1 MKRISY
7 ENFKELLLKYP
18 NFNSKTLKSL
28 EKEFGVNIVNDHFEK
43 LIEED
48 VFEEYIKYYDI
59 YLQNKDVNDDDMIV
73 NLGGV
78 FGEITV
84 EKSKCDILSFDE
96 ERECVKNLNDG
107 NKNLSII
114 INNYNVGDNDENE
127 RLYPH
132 LNLGLIFASVKDNET
147 LELLNN
153 VRRLKFS
160 LGDDNIFS
168 KESADLK
175 KFIKLCSNG
184 IVDKKTLKNNFPS
197 LNFNRCL
204 SKERI
209 DYELNLLKDYVV
221 AKNKLYYSN
230 LRLVISLAKR
240 ICKNSIVSEE
250 DKMQIGTLGLIRA
263 INRFD
268 YERNTKVSTYATHWI
283 KQKISRY
290 VADTETT
297 IRRPVHIYDNLYRYK
312 TFVRNYIVANGVIPS
327 DEEIM
332 EALEFTRGTLDVVKK
347 TSVGELSLDNTYF
360 SAKDGDET
368 NMLELVDN
376 GEELIE
382 DKVVRETYM
391 EYLIKIIN
399 DCLNENE
406 RYIFYNRIGLN
417 PEDEKQTLE
426 TIGKKYGLTRER
438 IRQREQ
444 KILYKVRKNINREL
458 KK

>member
-7 ENFKELLLKYP
+7 DDFKILLLKYP
-18 NFNSKTLKSL
+18 EFNSKTLKSF
-28 EKEFGVNIVNDHFEK
+28 EKEFGVNIVNGYFEK
-43 LIEED
+43 LIDED
-48 VFEEYIKYYDI
+48 IFEEYIKYYDV
-59 YLQNKDVNDDDMIV
+59 YLQNKSVDDEDIIV

-84 EKSKCDILSFDE
+84 EKSKCDILSFEE
-96 ERECVKNLNDG
+96 EREYLLILNEG

-114 INNYNVGDNDENE
+114 INDYNTDDNDEIE
-127 RLYPH
+127 KLYPR
-132 LNLGLIFASVKDNET
+132 LNLEMIFASVNDNET
-147 LELLNN
+147 LNLLND
-153 VRRLKFS
+153 VRKLKYT
-160 LGDDNIFS
+160 LGDDSILS
-168 KESADLK
+168 RESADLK

-184 IVDKKTLKNNFPS
+184 IVDKQILKKSFPD
-197 LNFNRCL
+197 LNFNKNL
-204 SKERI
+204 SKTRI
-209 DYELNLLKDYVV
+209 DYELNLLKDYII

-240 ICKNSIVSEE
+240 ICKNTSVSEE
-250 DKMQIGTLGLIRA
+250 DKMQIGTFGLIRA

-268 YERNTKVSTYATHWI
+268 CERNNKVSTYATHWI

-297 IRRPVHIYDNLYRYK
+297 IRRPVHIYEYLYKYK
-312 TFVRNYIVANGVIPS
+312 TFVRNYLVNNGAIPS
-327 DEEIM
+327 DDEIM
-332 EALEFTRGTLDVVKK
+332 EALNISQNTLDLLEKAN
-347 TSVGELSLDNTYF
+347 VGELSLDTTYS
-360 SAKDGDET
+360 SAKDGDEI
-368 NMLELVDN
+368 NMFELIDN

-382 DKVVRETYM
+382 DRVVRETYI
-391 EYLIKIIN
+391 EYLLKIIN
-399 DCLNENE
+399 NCLNEKE

>member
-7 ENFKELLLKYP
+7 DDFKILLLKYP
-18 NFNSKTLKSL
+18 EFNSKTLKSF
-28 EKEFGVNIVNDHFEK
+28 EKEFGVNIVNGYFEK
-43 LIEED
+43 LIDED
-48 VFEEYIKYYDI
+48 IFEEYIKYYDV
-59 YLQNKDVNDDDMIV
+59 YLQNKNVDDEDIIV

-96 ERECVKNLNDG
+96 EREYLQILNEG

-114 INNYNVGDNDENE
+114 IKDYNTEDSDETE
-127 RLYPH
+127 RLYPC
-132 LNLGLIFASVKDNET
+132 LNLGMIFASVNDDET
-147 LELLNN
+147 LSLLND
-153 VRRLKFS
+153 VRRLKFT
-160 LGDDNIFS
+160 LGDDNILS
-168 KESADLK
+168 RESTDLK
-175 KFIKLCSNG
+175 KFIKLCGDG
-184 IVDKKTLKNNFPS
+184 IVDKKILKKNFPN
-197 LNFNRCL
+197 LKFNRNL
-204 SKERI
+204 SKPRI
-209 DYELNLLKDYVV
+209 DYELNLLKDYII

-240 ICKNSIVSEE
+240 ICKNTSVSEE

-312 TFVRNYIVANGVIPS
+312 TFVRNYIVTNGVIPS

-347 TSVGELSLDNTYF
+347 TSVGELSLDNTY
-360 SAKDGDET
+360 SSTKDGDET
-368 NMLELVDN
+368 NMLELIDN

-391 EYLIKIIN
+391 EYLLKIIN
-399 DCLNENE
+399 NCLNEKE

-417 PEDEKQTLE
+417 PEEEKHTLE

-444 KILYKVRKNINREL
+444 KILYKVRKNVNREL